1 MARAICGLHSRC
13 RWAVTGTPIQ
23 NRLGDLAT
31 LLKFI
36 RVYPYNDPKCFDN
49 DITRLWKS
57 GEDDEAVKRL
67 KWLSACLLLRRPKG
81 TINIPPRRDVKCA
94 VDFSAAERAV
104 YDKVLQQ
111 AITKIDDALL
121 QNSEVSRSGV
131 YVNVLQQIESLR
143 LVCDLG
149 LHYDARH
156 NKPMALPSTDAVEW
170 SIVAQRTFNAQ
181 QEMGPII
188 CSQCFSTIDLSEIL
202 LQDMNA
208 QQEPLFARCLQFIC
222 GDCVQRSRNAN
233 HPMVCGHIPACP
245 IAGVSLTSSALEDIQ
260 GHSFPLAETLSLAL
274 PSKVKALVTDLRSLP
289 SDVKW

>member
-149 LHYDARH
+149 LHYDARQ